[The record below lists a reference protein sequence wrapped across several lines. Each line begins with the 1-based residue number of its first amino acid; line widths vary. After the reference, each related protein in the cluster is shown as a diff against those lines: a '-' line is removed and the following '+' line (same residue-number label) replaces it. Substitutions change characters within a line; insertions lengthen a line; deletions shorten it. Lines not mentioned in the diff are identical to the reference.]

1 MRQRLLVI
9 DHRAEIMAGM
19 VPEFV
24 GGLFYGAS
32 VKANSAR
39 LRGLQ
44 FGLPV
49 CQAHPTH
56 RDCVAHTTKSAGEIL
71 RDLNH
76 PIEAGSEWR
85 MEVVDE
91 GRKPLFSLRISR
103 ASRVRPP
110 RCDSCL
116 F

>member
-1 MRQRLLVI
+1 
-9 DHRAEIMAGM
+9 M

-56 RDCVAHTTKSAGEIL
+56 RDCVLTRQNPPERYSAI
-71 RDLNH
+71 
-76 PIEAGSEWR
+76 
-85 MEVVDE
+85 
-91 GRKPLFSLRISR
+91 
-103 ASRVRPP
+103 
-110 RCDSCL
+110 
-116 F
+116 

>member
-44 FGLPV
+44 LGYLFVRRTPLTVIV
-49 CQAHPTH
+49 CSHDKIRR
-56 RDCVAHTTKSAGEIL
+56 RDTP
-71 RDLNH
+71 RF
-76 PIEAGSEWR
+76 
-85 MEVVDE
+85 
-91 GRKPLFSLRISR
+91 KPSN
-103 ASRVRPP
+103 
-110 RCDSCL
+110 
-116 F
+116 